1 MKKITIIVVVLMLM
15 CQANSFGQAWQWAVS
30 TESNEGYYST
40 TDPSGNV
47 FQIGK
52 FAGDAT
58 FQGGVTLSQGG
69 AFYNNWYL
77 AKYNTTGQLVWAK
90 EIFSQRNNDREVIAL
105 DADDQGNVYIAGYF
119 SDTLR
124 VETSFAVSSGS
135 RDAFLVKLSD
145 TGTLLWIKTG
155 GGTGDDQ
162 FNNLVCEGSNV
173 YLVGSYMPD
182 ATFETTTLSGLTSNL
197 SRDAM
202 LVSYSSTGTLNFAKG
217 FGGIA
222 NEMADAVTF
231 YNNKIYFSGYF
242 HSQVATFQTINLAW
256 SGSGGQYDVFMACTD
271 LNGTIQWAKGYNSQ
285 TSSMLFRK
293 QNCIAANASGLY
305 LSGQFQKQ
313 INFGNGPLA
322 TSSLAQSGFLAKFD
336 HAGTN
341 DWATTFL
348 GNKYVSTQK
357 LITTPTKIYLAGNFT
372 DTLKLQGQNYIGKF
386 SSYAVGEANGFIT
399 SWNSDGT
406 LEWIKTILPYQE
418 SGLTGSFGI
427 SDLSVYNDYLY
438 MSGYFSNSI
447 SLYPF
452 TPSTNGVTGNMDALL
467 AKIDVNANGIEEQNS
482 INITVFPNP
491 ANQQITIET
500 DAVDNYS
507 VKIISINGQT
517 IIHQIMSGTNRINID
532 IHELSNGIYFLEL
545 ATNKGMNVRKL
556 IVQ

>member
-1 MKKITIIVVVLMLM
+1 MKKITIMIVALMLM

-105 DADDQGNVYIAGYF
+105 DADDQGNVYITGYF

-124 VETSFAVSSGS
+124 VETSFAVSSGG

-155 GGTGDDQ
+155 GGAGDDQ
-162 FNNLVCEGSNV
+162 FNSLVCEGSNV

-222 NEMADAVTF
+222 NELADAVTF

-256 SGSGGQYDVFMACTD
+256 SGSGGQSDVFMACAD

-285 TSSMLFRK
+285 TTNQMFRK
-293 QNCIAANASGLY
+293 QNSIAANTSGLY
-305 LSGQFQKQ
+305 LSGQFEKQ
-313 INFGNGPLA
+313 INFGNGALT
-322 TSSLAQSGFLAKFD
+322 TSSAAQSGFLAKFD
-336 HAGTN
+336 HTGTI
-341 DWATTFL
+341 DWATAFL
-348 GNKYVSTQK
+348 GNKYVSTKK
-357 LITTPTKIYLAGNFT
+357 LIATPTKIYLAGNFT

-386 SSYAVGEANGFIT
+386 SGFAVGEANGFIT

-406 LEWIKTILPYQE
+406 MEWIKTILPYQE

-467 AKIDVNANGIEEQNS
+467 AKIDVTANGISQMDKSTLN
-482 INITVFPNP
+482 FYPNP
-491 ANQQITIET
+491 ATNQVTIELKT
-500 DAVDNYS
+500 LEPS
-507 VKIISINGQT
+507 SISIKNINGQVV
-517 IIHQIMSGTNRINID
+517 INKK
-532 IHELSNGIYFLEL
+532 SAGSSL
-545 ATNKGMNVRKL
+545 ATIDVSKLSKGLYILEVQSAKQITSKKL
-556 IVQ
+556 LIE